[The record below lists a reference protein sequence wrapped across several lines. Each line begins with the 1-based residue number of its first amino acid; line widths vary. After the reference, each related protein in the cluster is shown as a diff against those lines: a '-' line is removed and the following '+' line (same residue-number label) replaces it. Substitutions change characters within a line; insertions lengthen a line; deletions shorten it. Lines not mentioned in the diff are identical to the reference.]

1 MYAFWLLNWCMS
13 SPRRG
18 RKRKEVA
25 TFEHVL
31 FIFHWFLKVTF
42 PGVAILQMRKLRLRE
57 VVTYWRLISLY
68 TIGKGSQ
75 PVPAYA
81 CPLSLWPSMHC
92 CSRPPLT
99 HWAPSPIPPSVKAE
113 RLICHCCHEA
123 SGIFQKQRF
132 LILKKS
138 SVSIFFSF
146 MDYAFVLYLRIL
158 CLTQGDKDFLLC
170 FILEGLWV

>member
-25 TFEHVL
+25 AFERVL

-92 CSRPPLT
+92 CSRPSLT
-99 HWAPSPIPPSVKAE
+99 HWAPQPHPTICQGREAHLPLLPWSLGDFPKAE
-113 RLICHCCHEA
+113 VFNFEEIQC
-123 SGIFQKQRF
+123 IN
-132 LILKKS
+132 
-138 SVSIFFSF
+138 FFSF

-158 CLTQGDKDFLLC
+158 CLTQGDKDFLWGQSPR
-170 FILEGLWV
+170 E